1 VGSKKWKGD
10 MKRQNMIGYGF
21 LKKILFSQIVCLAIL
36 TATPFWVREDF
47 ERSAAQPRGPA
58 IFPAESGVRSGDWQ
72 RWSYIH
78 EMVQTARFVA
88 GMQVMDTLDPE
99 FGGIIEGEDQMTI
112 IETDNTQQAIWVWC
126 RYYEIFGDTV
136 YFPNIRKAWTYVMNH
151 PAYLEE
157 NTGSEYYR
165 VWNCGLGLFCE
176 PKYRAVFG
184 DSTYGWYAD
193 SCAGYMLNH
202 PLSFTVSDPYYRQLH
217 PKTTGLAAG
226 MLYQYGRIVN
236 DPVFVDTALA
246 YGNRVKDW
254 LEANPDSNLNNEIWA
269 MSGGTCV
276 WGLCRSIFDA
286 DTAAG
291 ISWLS
296 TYLPYMK
303 YFQPGGTWNNSWNI
317 WYANAY
323 NSSGRITG
331 NGLYLNYHHALTD
344 SLLVQDYDDDGG
356 VPPTR
361 GWTQYQDHAWVTN
374 YMFFMGFEGL
384 LDSIR
389 NFDAGINGLAGRG
402 RRPYFLAGDSL
413 HIRAVAANYGLSPI
427 SNVQVS
433 LSGPLNADTVVSFS
447 VGEEDT
453 IWFPVPWVPIDSGN
467 FLFTAASFHP
477 GDERPA
483 NDTFQNNIYIRP
495 LRNTQGDV
503 YDTLSIR
510 GIKARVYF
518 QFALDTGQ
526 VWFDS
531 CRTDSTTGA
540 FTVGLIDSLYRAV
553 VRTEIPYPDPVR
565 EPVRVTPDS
574 ISDLHFHLA
583 PADLAIVNRDTLARY
598 ANYYKVP
605 LDSLNYTYKLWI
617 PAGQGIFPCGRAG
630 EFRNPVIIW
639 YTGRS
644 KVANVTPA
652 EQESLALFLDQGGRL
667 LITGQNIGEE
677 LSGTPFY
684 RDRLHARLVSDSIA
698 VLKCFPDFLDSLGQA
713 CGKIFTT
720 GTSGAANQYSRD
732 VIASDSL
739 SHEFLYYDTTLTN
752 ASGIWYHDPVYDSKV
767 IYLGFGLEAVHKPAW
782 TGYVSRKNL
791 LDVFLRWFGMTGITE
806 RTEGK
811 AEFITFEVFPNPARS
826 HLNIR
831 FMIQD
836 IGCMNKD
843 LFLRIYDIT
852 GRLVKFFIFTQSLS
866 PNPSTLTWRCEDQAG
881 RRVPAGIYFV
891 RMTSEDGSVVKKVII
906 IK

>member
-1 VGSKKWKGD
+1 MKKT
-10 MKRQNMIGYGF
+10 
-21 LKKILFSQIVCLAIL
+21 LLLTVFSL
-36 TATPFWVREDF
+36 TVLSATPFWVREDF

-58 IFPAESGVRSGDWQ
+58 VFPDLSGVRSGNWH

-88 GMQVMDTLDPE
+88 NMQVTDTLDPE

-112 IETDNTQQAIWVWC
+112 VETDNTQQAIWVWC
-126 RYYEIFGDTV
+126 RYYEILGDSV

-184 DSTYGWYAD
+184 DSTYDWYAD

-236 DPVFVDTALA
+236 DPVFEDTALA
-246 YGNRVKDW
+246 YGTRVRVW
-254 LEANPDSNLNNEIWA
+254 LEEDPDSFLNNEIWA

-276 WGLCRSIFDA
+276 WGLCRSVFDA

-291 ISWLS
+291 IAWLS
-296 TYLPYMK
+296 AYLPYMK
-303 YFQPGGTWNNSWNI
+303 YFQPSGTWNNSWNI

-323 NSSGRITG
+323 NHSGRITG
-331 NGLYLNYHHALTD
+331 NGQYLIFHHALTD

-384 LDSIR
+384 LDSVR
-389 NFDAGINGLAGRG
+389 DYDAGINALTGHG
-402 RRPYFLAGDSL
+402 RRPFFLAGDTL
-413 HIRAVAANYGLSPI
+413 YFRTVAANYGLSPI
-427 SNVQVS
+427 SNVQVN
-433 LSGPLNADTVVSFS
+433 LCGPLNADTMISFG
-447 VGEEDT
+447 VGQEDT
-453 IWFPVPWVPIDSGN
+453 ISFPLPWIPSDTGY
-467 FLFTAASFHP
+467 FPFACASFHVA
-477 GDERPA
+477 DQRPE
-483 NDTFQNNIYIRP
+483 NDTFENQIYIRP
-495 LRNTQGDV
+495 LRNAQGAV
-503 YDTLSIR
+503 FDTVGGR
-510 GIKARVYF
+510 GIRARIFF
-518 QFALDTGQ
+518 QFTPDTGR

-531 CRTDSTTGA
+531 CRTDSATGVFA
-540 FTVGLIDSLYRAV
+540 VGLIDSIYRAV
-553 VRTEIPYPDPVR
+553 VRTEIPYPDPSR

-574 ISDLHFHLA
+574 ISDLNIRLA
-583 PADLAIVNRDTLARY
+583 PAELAIVNRDTLARY
-598 ANYYKVP
+598 AKYYAVP
-605 LDSLNYTYKLWI
+605 LDSLGLTYKLWV
-617 PAGQGIFPCGRAG
+617 PAEQGSFPTGRCG

-644 KVANVTPA
+644 KTGNVLPA
-652 EQESLALFLDQGGRL
+652 EQESLAFFLDQGGRL

-684 RDRLHARLVSDSIA
+684 QDRLHAYLVSDSIA
-698 VLKCFPDFLDSLGQA
+698 VLKCFPDLQDSLGQA
-713 CGKIFTT
+713 CGKIFTA
-720 GTSGAANQYSRD
+720 GSSGAANQYSRD
-732 VIASDSL
+732 VIAADSF

-752 ASGIWYHDPVYDSKV
+752 ASGIWYRDPVHDSKV
-767 IYLGFGLEAVHKPAW
+767 IYLGFGLEAVHKQPWA
-782 TGYVSRKNL
+782 GYVSRKDL
-791 LDVFLRWFGMTGITE
+791 LSLFLNWFGMTGIAE
-806 RTEGK
+806 RVEGNVPM
-811 AEFITFEVFPNPARS
+811 ARLEIFPNPAKGR
-826 HLNIR
+826 LNLR
-831 FMIQD
+831 FMIPD
-836 IGCMNKD
+836 AGYKNND
-843 LFLRIYDIT
+843 LSVKIYDIT
-852 GRLVKFFIFTQSLS
+852 GRSIFTQSLS
-866 PNPSTLTWRCEDQAG
+866 PNPSALTWRCDDNAG

-891 RMTSEDGSVVKKVII
+891 RLESKAGSAVKKVII
-906 IK
+906 LN